1 MDFLFSFSG
10 RIGRAKWWLSQ
21 LAVVM
26 IWVIVIG
33 AFALFVQTVDP
44 SAEHAEGELSN
55 GGLSTLIALLSAI
68 VLSTWINLAG
78 TVKRFHDRDKSGFW
92 FLITLIPFIGPIWLI
107 VECGVLEGTRGG
119 NRFGPPPGG
128 MDGFA
133 DELEAHIA
141 KMQAERMPRQG
152 TAPAARTSAPVPVA
166 QLSSRRPTSPGGF
179 GRRGT

>member
-1 MDFLFSFSG
+1 MDILFSFSG

-21 LAVVM
+21 FAILMVWVV
-26 IWVIVIG
+26 VIG
-33 AFALFVQTVDP
+33 AFAIFVEAVDP
-44 SAEHAEGELSN
+44 SAEHAPGELSN
-55 GGLSTLIALLSAI
+55 GGLSVGIAILCAV
-68 VLSTWINLAG
+68 VLSVWINLAG
-78 TVKRFHDRDKSGFW
+78 TVKQLHDRDKSWVW
-92 FLITLIPFIGPIWLI
+92 FLMIFVPIIGPIWQI

-141 KMQAERMPRQG
+141 KMQAERMPRQS
-152 TAPAARTSAPVPVA
+152 TAPAARTTAPVPVA